1 MIANPTRSPDYAF
14 FTGANMTVQSD
25 RPIDITE
32 VKASGGVKLGSVR
45 YVLAV
50 GLMLAAVAGVVIWNI
65 FAK

>member
-1 MIANPTRSPDYAF
+1 
-14 FTGANMTVQSD
+14 MTVQSD